1 MNKPLLFFCFLKRR
15 NILFAIFFTHANRL
29 SSDYFSRIKVRQKP
43 YCLYCKDKDF
53 PPIALYFPFFFF
65 GDKNSDTEPLSFKLF
80 DRFKGKQIFGFS
92 LGSPPPRLRL
102 LVKTFVEG
110 ELYDDDD
117 MIDSSY
123 LQISQ
128 IQRLEVCR

>member
-1 MNKPLLFFCFLKRR
+1 MPFFSH
-15 NILFAIFFTHANRL
+15 T
-29 SSDYFSRIKVRQKP
+29 RID
-43 YCLYCKDKDF
+43 C
-53 PPIALYFPFFFF
+53 PPIIFLGLRYAKSHTVYIVKTKTFHLSLSIFPLFF
-65 GDKNSDTEPLSFKLF
+65 GDKNSDTKPLSFKLF

-128 IQRLEVCR
+128 IPRLEVGR